1 MGIGALRTED
11 VIDLARDAKEAG
23 ADAGLLAPVSYQ
35 PLTEDEVFA
44 LFETV
49 ARAVPGGW
57 VAWGDAEE
65 CLARKWTYSWV
76 GLFGQFDPLFHLRC
90 PRVHHGGLNEN
101 WFCCHPPAQ
110 LFGHLMNLLPVFTN
124 R

>member
-65 CLARKWTYSWV
+65 CLALTFVSPGSGLTLGLACSANLTPYSICAV
-76 GLFGQFDPLFHLRC
+76 PEYTTEG
-90 PRVHHGGLNEN
+90 
-101 WFCCHPPAQ
+101 
-110 LFGHLMNLLPVFTN
+110 
-124 R
+124 